1 MFCDAPSFNMQKH
14 KWDLTATHRGQV
26 GWTTFYDASFI
37 HFISWCSW
45 TQHTF
50 IVQKSAVWTFKVVF
64 SFGLYR
70 FGMTWE
76 WVIDRICLSNYY
88 FKYSCLSLKL
98 DTWQL
103 RVWNRLPSEVP
114 SCKNQLLGLKL
125 FTTVD
130 HLSLLWHK
138 MHSMTASLK

>member
-1 MFCDAPSFNMQKH
+1 MHQVLICRSTNEIWQLRTEGKLDGLLFMMLHLFTLFHGAPEHS
-14 KWDLTATHRGQV
+14 
-26 GWTTFYDASFI
+26 I
-37 HFISWCSW
+37 HSLYKK
-45 TQHTF
+45 
-50 IVQKSAVWTFKVVF
+50 VQCEHSKLFF